1 MPYLQP
7 AELFWVVK
15 NGINM
20 TAMPSFG
27 AIGVG
32 DQEIWSIVA
41 FLRKLP
47 IVSES
52 RLQGLDVATRRAA
65 RRRQPLMTGI
75 RRQKRVSPPVCVQ
88 DTGRN
93 QGLRS

>member
-1 MPYLQP
+1 MPYLRP

-27 AIGVG
+27 TIGVD

-47 IVSES
+47 IVSET
-52 RLQGLDVATRRAA
+52 DYKTWNIAACRAA
-65 RRRQPLMTGI
+65 AAPRRQPLTTQLCSGP
-75 RRQKRVSPPVCVQ
+75 SPKWP
-88 DTGRN
+88 R
-93 QGLRS
+93 